1 MTMPYAMRRVSYEIW
16 RNGATQTSLTDF
28 YQVIDA
34 LNAACGSGDVF
45 GPDPDLRVFYI
56 TCQRDHAVTH
66 FDLGAD
72 DVLRDIP
79 RLDLRQNR
87 QVARRHNS
95 AGVVF
100 AVRFDRDV

>member
-45 GPDPDLRVFYI
+45 GPDSDLRVFYI

-66 FDLGAD
+66 FDLGSV
-72 DVLRDIP
+72 DVLRDITL
-79 RLDLRQNR
+79 LDFRQYII
-87 QVARRHNS
+87 
-95 AGVVF
+95 F
-100 AVRFDRDV
+100 ASLHYRYGDVYPILV